1 MTISQSRYGG
11 AAEVGRAP
19 SKPGRKTDRN
29 AYGVLAG
36 VGTAGAGAGAAAY
49 GRAKGKSLLGDVN
62 RASARVGRAD
72 MNLNRPGG
80 PLAST
85 GMKGSRAKALSEL
98 AAAGRESEAAQRRY
112 AAGAGKAKMLARGGK
127 LTALAGLLGAGVAG
141 VNLEAKRGTVGYRRP
156 TRTEALNS
164 QQNSRRKSISEG
176 QAAGDRYRRMNGM

>member
-19 SKPGRKTDRN
+19 SKDGRKTDRN

-36 VGTAGAGAGAAAY
+36 VGTAGAGAGIAAY
-49 GRAKGKSLLGDVN
+49 GRAKGKGLAGDVN
-62 RASARVGRAD
+62 RANARVGRAD
-72 MNLNRPGG
+72 LNLNRPGG

-85 GMKGSRAKALSEL
+85 GMKGSRSKALSEL
-98 AAAGRESEAAQRRY
+98 ASASRESESAQRRY

-127 LTALAGLLGAGVAG
+127 LTALAGLVGAGVAG
-141 VNLEAKRGTVGYRRP
+141 INLESKRGTVGYRRP
-156 TRTEALNS
+156 TRAEARNA
-164 QQNSRRKSISEG
+164 QQSNRRKSISEG

>member
-19 SKPGRKTDRN
+19 SKDGRKTDRN

-36 VGTAGAGAGAAAY
+36 AGVAGAGAGAVGY
-49 GRAKGKSLLGDVN
+49 GRAKGKSLLKDVN
-62 RASARVGRAD
+62 RANARVGRAD
-72 MNLNRPGG
+72 LNLNRFGG
-80 PLAST
+80 PVTPT
-85 GMKGSRAKALSEL
+85 GMKSSKSKALSEL
-98 AAAGRESEAAQRRY
+98 TNASRESEAAQRRY
-112 AAGAGKAKMLARGGK
+112 AAGAGKAKMIARGGK
-127 LTALAGLLGAGVAG
+127 LTALAGLLGAGIAG

-156 TRTEALNS
+156 TRAEALNS